1 MRSPTTTTSPVGS
14 PAPAP
19 EAAATDIRLLL
30 AQPAIGLGLLL
41 VALGAGGYN
50 YLAGAQAAD
59 DVVRSNQIAA
69 DTNQVLSDLK
79 DVETGERGFLISDK
93 EIYLEPYNA
102 GLANV
107 ARDLQRLRDN
117 NAPMDS
123 LPTLVEAKLRFAA
136 EAIAKRRTGA
146 NSIMDS
152 LGNGQDKA
160 TMDAVRVH
168 VAKTTAA
175 EQARRRAMENGERLR
190 SLMLTVVT
198 ALAGILACASLGA
211 LAWLRRRQERAA
223 TALLAGFG
231 ANAPIGL
238 GFVDASSRV
247 WHANRT
253 LEEIAG
259 ASVDGLVGR
268 SLANL
273 MPRFASALS
282 PLVASVAATGQP
294 RTNVKIELASGP
306 EATELTDQRRA
317 YLVNLFPL
325 DRLGRND
332 KAAGVGLI
340 LQDVTSLTEAET
352 RTRRSELRFRSLI
365 QATATIVWNTDTR
378 GVFFDTSGEWRAFT
392 GQTQEQ
398 SAGDGWLAAIH
409 PDDRAMTGEIW
420 ARAVDG
426 RGVYELE
433 HRLLRSDGE
442 WRWMAVRGVPV
453 MDEGTVREWVGSHAD
468 ITARRE
474 AEQALAAAR
483 DSAEEA
489 NRAKSQ
495 FIANM
500 SHELRTPLSAVIG
513 YSEMLE
519 EEVEDAGQTHL
530 LGDIGKIKGS
540 ARHLLS
546 LINDVLDLSKIEA
559 NRMTVYAETFDA
571 TTLAHDVAATVAALM
586 RQKNNELVI
595 DLAPDLGEMRSDQ
608 TKLRQCLFNLL
619 SNAAK
624 FTENGTITL
633 SARRDGGNLTFRV
646 ADSGIGMTEEQ
657 LAKLFQRFTQAD
669 ASTTRKFGGTGL
681 GLAITRALCRLL
693 GGDVAVESEAGRGS
707 TFTLTI
713 PAIMADQTQ
722 INLAAEHASTP
733 AHDSDGS
740 VLIIDDDP
748 AQRDLMTRFLKR
760 EGFDAVS
767 AADGQ
772 SGLQMARAV
781 RPRAIMLD
789 VMMPGMDGW
798 AVLSQLKAD
807 PDLAGT
813 PVVMVSFVNEQAL
826 GMSLGASDWV
836 PKPIEWDELRRVMDR
851 FREEGG
857 EALIVDDDPG
867 LRERLR
873 STLERNGWTVAEAEN
888 GRAALDIVAHRPPKV
903 ILLDLMMP
911 VMDGFSFLQ
920 ALRER
925 PGCENI
931 PVVVL
936 TARDL
941 SAEDRLRLGGADRVF
956 SKGETSLR
964 DIAGELRAL
973 APTNGDDGTL
983 ADVAMVRHTGES

>member
-1 MRSPTTTTSPVGS
+1 MRSPTTTLSPVAS
-14 PAPAP
+14 PTPAP
-19 EAAATDIRLLL
+19 ETVSTGIGLRL
-30 AQPAIGLGLLL
+30 AHPAIAAGLLL
-41 VALGAGGYN
+41 VALASGGWN
-50 YLAGAQAAD
+50 YLAGKRAAND
-59 DVVRSNQIAA
+59 MMLSNQVSA
-69 DTNQVLSDLK
+69 DASQLLSDLK
-79 DVETGERGFLISDK
+79 DVETGERGFLISAQD
-93 EIYLEPYNA
+93 IYLEPYNA
-102 GLANV
+102 GLVTV
-107 ARDLQRLRDN
+107 AKDLQRLRDN
-117 NAPMDS
+117 GAAMDS
-123 LPTLVEAKLRFAA
+123 LPDLVQAKLRFAA

-146 NSIMDS
+146 NSIMES

-168 VAKTTAA
+168 VADMTAA
-175 EQARRRAMENGERLR
+175 EHARRRAMGDGERLR
-190 SLMLTVVT
+190 SPVLTVIT
-198 ALAGILACASLGA
+198 AVAGVLACASLGA
-211 LAWLRRRQERAA
+211 LAWFRRRQERAA

-238 GFVDASSRV
+238 GFVDGSSRV

-259 ASVDGLVGR
+259 ASADGLVGQ
-268 SLANL
+268 SIANL

-294 RTNVKIELASGP
+294 RTNVQIDF
-306 EATELTDQRRA
+306 EADNRTDDLTDQRRA

-325 DRLGRND
+325 DPLGRND
-332 KAAGVGLI
+332 KAAGVGMI

-352 RTRRSELRFRSLI
+352 RIRRSELRFRSLI
-365 QATATIVWNTDTR
+365 QATATIVWNTDPR
-378 GVFFDTSGEWRAFT
+378 GVFADTSGEWRAFT
-392 GQTQEQ
+392 GQASEE

-409 PDDRAMTGEIW
+409 PDDRAMTAEIW
-420 ARAVDG
+420 ARAIDG

-483 DSAEEA
+483 DVAEEA

-519 EEVEDAGQTHL
+519 EEVEDGGQTHL

-571 TTLAHDVAATVAALM
+571 ATLAHDVAATVAALM
-586 RQKNNELVI
+586 RQKDNELVMDI
-595 DLAPDLGEMRSDQ
+595 APGLGEMRSDQ

-633 SARRDGGNLTFRV
+633 SARRGGDHVVFQV

-657 LAKLFQRFTQAD
+657 LAKLFQRFSQAD

-707 TFTLTI
+707 TFTITI
-713 PAIMADQTQ
+713 PATMADQAY
-722 INLAAEHASTP
+722 INAAAEQAP
-733 AHDSDGS
+733 VPGHDNGGS

-760 EGFDAVS
+760 EGFEAVS

-826 GMSLGASDWV
+826 GMSLGAADWV

-873 STLERNGWTVAEAEN
+873 ATLERNGWTVAEAEN
-888 GRAALDIVAHRPPKV
+888 GRAALDIVAHRPPRV

-911 VMDGFSFLQ
+911 VMDGFSFLK

-936 TARDL
+936 SARDL

-973 APTNGDDGTL
+973 APNHPGDGEL
-983 ADVAMVRHTGES
+983 ADVSIARHTEES

>member
-1 MRSPTTTTSPVGS
+1 MRSPTTVSPVASDPPS
-14 PAPAP
+14 PEP
-19 EAAATDIRLLL
+19 AATGVGLRLAHPAIAVALL
-30 AQPAIGLGLLL
+30 AL
-41 VALGAGGYN
+41 ALAVGGWN
-50 YLAGAQAAD
+50 YWAAQRGTDAMM
-59 DVVRSNQIAA
+59 RSNQTSADAIA
-69 DTNQVLSDLK
+69 VLSDLK
-79 DVETGERGFLISDK
+79 DVETGERGFLISGQDL
-93 EIYLEPYNA
+93 YLEPYNA
-102 GLANV
+102 GLARLP
-107 ARDLQRLRDN
+107 AHLKRLRDN
-117 NAPMDS
+117 SGAMAD
-123 LPTLVEAKLRFAA
+123 TLSGLVDAKLRFAA
-136 EAIAKRRTGA
+136 QAIAQRRSGM
-146 NSIMDS
+146 NSIMDA

-160 TMDAVRVH
+160 TMDAVRAH
-168 VAKTTAA
+168 VSETEAA
-175 EQARRRAMENGERLR
+175 ERERRAAMAANERVR
-190 SLMLTVVT
+190 SPLLTLLA
-198 ALAGILACASLGA
+198 ALLGILACVSLGA
-211 LAWLRRRQERAA
+211 LAWFRRRQERAA
-223 TALLAGFG
+223 TALLTGFG

-238 GFVDASSRV
+238 GFVDAGSRV

-259 ASVDGLVGR
+259 ASNDGLVGQ
-268 SLANL
+268 SMANL

-282 PLVASVAATGQP
+282 PLVASVAATREP
-294 RTNVKIELASGP
+294 RTNVQINLEPDAETS
-306 EATELTDQRRA
+306 EQRRA
-317 YLVNLFPL
+317 FLVNLFPL
-325 DRLGRND
+325 DPLGRGD
-332 KAAGVGLI
+332 QAAGVGLI

-352 RTRRSELRFRSLI
+352 RIRRSELRFRSLI
-365 QATATIVWNTDTR
+365 QATATIVWTTDAR
-378 GVFFDTSGEWRAFT
+378 GVFYDKTGEWMAFT
-392 GQTQEQ
+392 GQSQEA
-398 SAGDGWLAAIH
+398 SAGEGWLEAIH

-420 ARAVDG
+420 GRAVDG

-433 HRLLRSDGE
+433 HRLTRADGE

-453 MDEGTVREWVGSHAD
+453 MDEGAVSEWVGSHAD

-483 DSAEEA
+483 DAAEEA

-559 NRMTVYAETFDA
+559 NRMTVYAETFDVA
-571 TTLAHDVAATVAALM
+571 TLANDVAATVSALM

-595 DLAPDLGEMRSDQ
+595 DLEPGLGEMRSDQ

-624 FTENGTITL
+624 FTEGGRITL
-633 SARRDGGNLTFRV
+633 SGRRDGANLVFRV
-646 ADSGIGMTEEQ
+646 QDTGIGMTPEQ

-693 GGDVAVESEAGRGS
+693 GGDVAVQSETGHGS
-707 TFTLTI
+707 SFTITI
-713 PAIMADQTQ
+713 PATLADQTQ
-722 INLAAEHASTP
+722 ANLAAEQAAEP
-733 AHDSDGS
+733 PLDGDGS

-748 AQRDLMTRFLKR
+748 AQRDLMTRFLRR
-760 EGFDAVS
+760 EGFEAVS

-807 PDLAGT
+807 PVLATT

-826 GMSLGASDWV
+826 GMSLGAADWV

-851 FREEGG
+851 FREDGG

-873 STLERNGWTVAEAEN
+873 ATLERNGWTVAEADN
-888 GRAALDIVAHRPPKV
+888 GRTALDIVAHRPPRV

-911 VMDGFSFLQ
+911 VMDGFSFLK

-941 SAEDRLRLGGADRVF
+941 SADDRMRLGGADRVL

-964 DIAGELRAL
+964 DIAGQLRAL
-973 APTNGDDGTL
+973 APNDGVPNEPVDAPL
-983 ADVAMVRHTGES
+983 AQHTQES

>member
-1 MRSPTTTTSPVGS
+1 MRSPTTISPVS
-14 PAPAP
+14 SVSPAP
-19 EAAATDIRLLL
+19 EALATGIGLRL
-30 AQPAIGLGLLL
+30 AHPAIAIGLLV
-41 VALGAGGYN
+41 VALAAGFYN
-50 YLAGAQAAD
+50 YSAGTQAAHEM
-59 DVVRSNQIAA
+59 VVSNQVAA
-69 DTNQVLSDLK
+69 DNTQLLSDLK
-79 DVETGERGFLISDK
+79 DVETGERGFLISGQ
-93 EIYLEPYNA
+93 EAYLEPYSA

-107 ARDLQRLRDN
+107 ATDLQRLRDN
-117 NAPMDS
+117 NAPLDG

-136 EAIAKRRTGA
+136 EAIANRRTGA

-160 TMDAVRVH
+160 TMDAVRAH
-168 VAKTTAA
+168 VAATTAA
-175 EQARRRAMENGERLR
+175 EQARRRAMGDGERLR
-190 SLMLTVVT
+190 SPVLAAIT
-198 ALAGILACASLGA
+198 ATAGVLACASLGA
-211 LAWLRRRQERAA
+211 LAWFRRRQERAA
-223 TALLAGFG
+223 TALLTGFG

-259 ASVDGLVGR
+259 ASADGLVGQ
-268 SLANL
+268 SIANL
-273 MPRFASALS
+273 MPKFASALS
-282 PLVASVAATGQP
+282 PLVTSVAATGQP
-294 RTNVKIELASGP
+294 RTNVQIDLA
-306 EATELTDQRRA
+306 ADDLTDQRRA

-325 DRLGRND
+325 DPLGRND
-332 KAAGVGLI
+332 RAAGVGLI

-352 RTRRSELRFRSLI
+352 RIRRSELRFRSLI
-365 QATATIVWNTDTR
+365 QATATIVWNTDAR
-378 GVFFDTSGEWRAFT
+378 GVFFDKSGEWRAFT
-392 GQTQEQ
+392 GQTPEQ
-398 SAGDGWLAAIH
+398 SAGDGWLEAIH

-420 ARAVDG
+420 ARAIDG

-571 TTLAHDVAATVAALM
+571 AALAHDVAATVSALM
-586 RQKNNELVI
+586 RQKNNELVM
-595 DLAPDLGEMRSDQ
+595 DVAPDLGEMRSDQ

-633 SARRDGGNLTFRV
+633 SARRDGDNLVFRV
-646 ADSGIGMTEEQ
+646 ADSGIGMTGEQ

-707 TFTLTI
+707 TFTITI
-713 PAIMADQTQ
+713 PARLADQALV
-722 INLAAEHASTP
+722 NAAAEHPVVSS
-733 AHDSDGS
+733 HDGDGS

-748 AQRDLMTRFLKR
+748 AQRDLMSRFLKR
-760 EGFDAVS
+760 EGFEAVS

-807 PDLAGT
+807 PELAAT

-826 GMSLGASDWV
+826 GMSLGAADWV

-873 STLERNGWTVAEAEN
+873 STLERNGWTVAEADN
-888 GRAALDIVAHRPPKV
+888 GRAALDIVAHRPPRV

-911 VMDGFSFLQ
+911 VMDGFSFLK

-973 APTNGDDGTL
+973 APNDAGGGAL
-983 ADVAMVRHTGES
+983 ADVSMARHTEES